1 MKPTLLILAAGMGQR
16 YGGLKQ
22 LDSIGPNGETII
34 DYSVYDAIRTG
45 FGKIVFVIKE
55 SIEREFREL
64 VIGKLKSHID
74 VDFVHQ
80 EIWKVPEGV
89 SVTADRTKPWGTAH
103 AIMMAAAKIDGPFAV
118 INADDFYGR
127 GAYQVLA
134 DYYREWTPAREN
146 DYSMVA
152 YEIGKTLSDHGFVS
166 RGICQTHP
174 SLLLEDVVERT
185 HIRRNPA
192 GIFYKDEM
200 GKEIML
206 PEQTVVSM
214 NFWGFT
220 PSFFNYLQQGFTAFI
235 QAHADDSGA
244 EYYIPT
250 AVNELI
256 KKRVVTVRVLSCN
269 EKWYGMTYKQDREI
283 VVAGIRKLI
292 EKGEYPE
299 KLRQ

>member
-1 MKPTLLILAAGMGQR
+1 MNPTLLILAAGMGSR

-34 DYSVYDAIRTG
+34 DYSIYDAIRTG

-55 SIEREFREL
+55 SIEKEFREL
-64 VIGKLKSHID
+64 VIEKLKPHID
-74 VDFVHQ
+74 FDFVHQ
-80 EIWKVPEGV
+80 EIWKVPEGI
-89 SVTADRTKPWGTAH
+89 SVTSDRTKPWGTGH
-103 AIMMAAAKIDGPFAV
+103 AIMMAKDKIDGPFAV

-127 GAYQVLA
+127 GAFQALA
-134 DYYREWTPAREN
+134 DYYQGWTPVREN

-166 RGICQTHP
+166 RGVCQRD
-174 SLLLEDVVERT
+174 SSSFLEDVVERT
-185 HIRRNPA
+185 RIKRAPA
-192 GIFYKDEM
+192 GIVYQDET
-200 GKEIML
+200 GKEIVL

-220 PSFFNYLQQGFTAFI
+220 PFFFDYLQQGFAAFI
-235 QAHADDSGA
+235 RAHADDPRA

-256 KKRVVTVRVLSCN
+256 KKREATVRVLSCN
-269 EKWYGMTYKQDREI
+269 EKWYGMTYKEDREV

-299 KLRQ
+299 KLWR